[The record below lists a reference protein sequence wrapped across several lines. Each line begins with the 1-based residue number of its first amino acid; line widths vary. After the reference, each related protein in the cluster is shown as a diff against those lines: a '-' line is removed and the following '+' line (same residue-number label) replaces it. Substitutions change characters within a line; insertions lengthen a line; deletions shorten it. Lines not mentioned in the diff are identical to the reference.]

1 MGHRL
6 AGNRRGLRR
15 LPAGRED
22 DDARRVVQPLPA
34 GQKAR
39 ARRGCALGR
48 APRHAQDHRRA
59 EAPRREEGR
68 LDGAAHC
75 PQTKGIGQEFFGGR
89 ARCRIY
95 PAAQHQIRGGD
106 RLAAHRRSFQRRRL
120 QESSGGNKAGID
132 RARAWQPGRARLCR
146 RGRHDP
152 HSLHRRHLDGAA
164 AGVRAAAVPLAAPR
178 GARRC
183 GVLRTVRGVVGL
195 RRAGAAQLHGGGGP
209 DAALPRSA
217 RGRRGG
223 VRCGDRRSATR
234 HDDAGDRRRRQRD
247 RGARLH
253 RVRRPDARLRRRLLP
268 AHRRHEEPPGG
279 PAARHDAGGEHDGRR
294 AAERDQPRAAGRRA
308 GRRADPRDTRGLR
321 APARGATRLLPDMKP
336 VLVVGAGPVGLAT
349 ALSLAHQG
357 VPVQVIEAE
366 PALTLDQRAGSF
378 HPPTLEMLAP
388 FGVTEAMHEV
398 GIKVPRWQIRDRRQ
412 GVIVE
417 WDLGLIA
424 DLTPYPYRFHLE
436 QHRLTPILYEKLKA
450 FPHAQVRFS
459 TGFVD
464 ARQSGD
470 SVTVS
475 TTSGE
480 LKTPWLVGCDGGRST
495 VRKHLGM
502 PFDGFTWP
510 ERFVVISTLA
520 DFAQQGFTS
529 NAYVADPR
537 EWAAVF
543 HMPGLWR
550 LAFPVHPEENEA
562 DVLADEAVE
571 ARMQRFVLAG
581 DAAHLNNP
589 LGAFGLNGG
598 LHDAILLAEYLG
610 RVWRGEADAS
620 LLDLYVR
627 QRRTANV
634 EFVQTQSIGNKKMLE
649 EADPAA
655 REEAFAELRR
665 IAADREAARDF
676 LIKSSMI
683 WSVRRAAEIA

>member
-1 MGHRL
+1 
-6 AGNRRGLRR
+6 
-15 LPAGRED
+15 
-22 DDARRVVQPLPA
+22 
-34 GQKAR
+34 
-39 ARRGCALGR
+39 
-48 APRHAQDHRRA
+48 
-59 EAPRREEGR
+59 
-68 LDGAAHC
+68 
-75 PQTKGIGQEFFGGR
+75 
-89 ARCRIY
+89 
-95 PAAQHQIRGGD
+95 
-106 RLAAHRRSFQRRRL
+106 
-120 QESSGGNKAGID
+120 
-132 RARAWQPGRARLCR
+132 
-146 RGRHDP
+146 
-152 HSLHRRHLDGAA
+152 
-164 AGVRAAAVPLAAPR
+164 
-178 GARRC
+178 
-183 GVLRTVRGVVGL
+183 
-195 RRAGAAQLHGGGGP
+195 
-209 DAALPRSA
+209 
-217 RGRRGG
+217 
-223 VRCGDRRSATR
+223 
-234 HDDAGDRRRRQRD
+234 
-247 RGARLH
+247 
-253 RVRRPDARLRRRLLP
+253 
-268 AHRRHEEPPGG
+268 
-279 PAARHDAGGEHDGRR
+279 
-294 AAERDQPRAAGRRA
+294 
-308 GRRADPRDTRGLR
+308 
-321 APARGATRLLPDMKP
+321 MKPP

-450 FPHAQVRFS
+450 FPHAQVGFS

-571 ARMQRFVLAG
+571 ARMQRFVARPEPYDIPYASIYRVHQRVAKDWRVGRILLAG

-589 LGAFGLNGG
+589 LGGMGMNGG
-598 LHDAILLAEYLG
+598 IHDAFNLAEKLAA
-610 RVWRGEADAS
+610 VIRGEKPVAE
-620 LLDLYVR
+620 LERYER
-627 QRRTANV
+627 QRRPVALEYVNRITIAN
-634 EFVQTQSIGNKKMLE
+634 KRHLE
-649 EADPAA
+649 MHDAGEQ
-655 REEAFAELRR
+655 RRWRAELAHAASDRAAQREYMLR
-665 IAADREAARDF
+665 I
-676 LIKSSMI
+676 SMI
-683 WSVRRAAEIA
+683 ASLRKYECA

>member
-1 MGHRL
+1 
-6 AGNRRGLRR
+6 
-15 LPAGRED
+15 
-22 DDARRVVQPLPA
+22 
-34 GQKAR
+34 
-39 ARRGCALGR
+39 
-48 APRHAQDHRRA
+48 
-59 EAPRREEGR
+59 
-68 LDGAAHC
+68 
-75 PQTKGIGQEFFGGR
+75 
-89 ARCRIY
+89 
-95 PAAQHQIRGGD
+95 
-106 RLAAHRRSFQRRRL
+106 
-120 QESSGGNKAGID
+120 
-132 RARAWQPGRARLCR
+132 
-146 RGRHDP
+146 
-152 HSLHRRHLDGAA
+152 
-164 AGVRAAAVPLAAPR
+164 
-178 GARRC
+178 
-183 GVLRTVRGVVGL
+183 
-195 RRAGAAQLHGGGGP
+195 
-209 DAALPRSA
+209 
-217 RGRRGG
+217 
-223 VRCGDRRSATR
+223 
-234 HDDAGDRRRRQRD
+234 
-247 RGARLH
+247 
-253 RVRRPDARLRRRLLP
+253 
-268 AHRRHEEPPGG
+268 
-279 PAARHDAGGEHDGRR
+279 
-294 AAERDQPRAAGRRA
+294 
-308 GRRADPRDTRGLR
+308 
-321 APARGATRLLPDMKP
+321 MKP

-366 PALTLDQRAGSF
+366 PALTLDQRAGSY

-388 FGVTEAMHEV
+388 FGVTEAMHEI
-398 GIKVPRWQIRDRRQ
+398 GIKVPRWQIRDRRK

-470 SVTVS
+470 SVSVK

-480 LKTPWLVGCDGGRST
+480 LATPWLIGCDGGRST
-495 VRKHLGM
+495 VRKHLGT
-502 PFDGFTWP
+502 PFEGFTWP

-520 DFAQQGFTS
+520 DFAQHGFTS

-571 ARMQRFVLAG
+571 ARMQRFVARPEPYDIPYASIYRVHQRVAKDWRVGRILLAG

-598 LHDAILLAEYLG
+598 LHDAILLAGYLG
-610 RVWRGEADAS
+610 RVWRGEADES

-655 REEAFAELRR
+655 REETFAELRR

-683 WSVRRAAEIA
+683 WSVRRAAEVA

>member
-1 MGHRL
+1 MGKHGLDHLLVVTDHRVGNAPQWVTGWPGTVEAYVVFRPGEKMTMHVEWYNHFPLAKRL
-6 AGNRRGLRR
+6 ARDVDVRWGEHRGMHKTIEELKRRG
-15 LPAGRED
+15 
-22 DDARRVVQPLPA
+22 ARRVGLMGPLLA
-34 GQKAR
+34 RKQKELER
-39 ARRGCALGR
+39 SFSVVEL
-48 APRHAQDHRRA
+48 DA
-59 EAPRREEGR
+59 EYIRLRTIKSQEEIDCLR
-68 LDGAAHC
+68 IGAA
-75 PQTKGIGQEFFGGR
+75 FSD
-89 ARCRIY
+89 A
-95 PAAQHQIRGGD
+95 
-106 RLAAHRRSFQRRRL
+106 
-120 QESSGGNKAGID
+120 
-132 RARAWQPGRARLCR
+132 GRARL
-146 RGRHDP
+146 
-152 HSLHRRHLDGAA
+152 
-164 AGVRAAAVPLAAPR
+164 
-178 GARRC
+178 
-183 GVLRTVRGVVGL
+183 
-195 RRAGAAQLHGGGGP
+195 HG
-209 DAALPRSA
+209 
-217 RGRRGG
+217 
-223 VRCGDRRSATR
+223 
-234 HDDAGDRRRRQRD
+234 
-247 RGARLH
+247 
-253 RVRRPDARLRRRLLP
+253 VRRPDARLRRRLLP
-268 AHRRHEEPPGG
+268 ADRRHEEPPGG

-308 GRRADPRDTRGLR
+308 GRRADPRDARRLR
-321 APARGATRLLPDMKP
+321 APARSAARFLPGMKP

-366 PALTLDQRAGSF
+366 PALTLDQRAGSY

-388 FGVTEAMHEV
+388 FAVTEAMHEI
-398 GIKVPRWQIRDRRQ
+398 GIKVPRWQIRDRRK

-470 SVTVS
+470 SVSVK

-480 LKTPWLVGCDGGRST
+480 LATPWLIGCDGGRST
-495 VRKHLGM
+495 VRKHLGT
-502 PFDGFTWP
+502 PFEGFTWP

-520 DFAQQGFTS
+520 DFAQHGFTS

-571 ARMQRFVLAG
+571 ARMQRFVSRPEPYDIPYASIYRVHQRVAKDWRVGRILLAG

-598 LHDAILLAEYLG
+598 LPDAILLAGYLG
-610 RVWRGEADAS
+610 RVWRGEADES

-634 EFVQTQSIGNKKMLE
+634 EFVQMQSIGNKKMLE

-655 REEAFAELRR
+655 REGAFAELRR

-683 WSVRRAAEIA
+683 WSVRRAAEVA